1 MQVTVKGQVTI
12 PRKIR
17 EKLGIRPGSKVEFI
31 ENERGE
37 VVLQLKEMKESRF
50 SQVRGSANT
59 GLSTEEIMHMT
70 RGDH

>member
-17 EKLGIRPGSKVEFI
+17 ERLGIHPGSKVEFI

-37 VVLQLKEMKESRF
+37 IVLQLKKEVNRF
-50 SQVRGSANT
+50 SRVRGSANT
-59 GLSTEEIMHMT
+59 GMSTDEIMKLT
-70 RGDH
+70 RDD